1 MRSSSNSEGTNA
13 ELDGMDDN
21 LGKSL
26 RTVESPPASMPK
38 KTQVKTR
45 FSLHEQF
52 GHDFANRAGEFE
64 TVAGTWTGDEHL
76 RMRRMPVD
84 EEMFVGRVGVHAH
97 DCRAQR
103 AVSVG
108 QKFAHD
114 LAHRFSFSRHDLAVD
129 RIRAGGFAFVMSS
142 DLYAFAQIRKAV
154 EVVTWLVFPEV
165 NRATRRIEVLRIS
178 LRGKPIEHL
187 AFDRERQIQVGHQRL
202 DPTARCQ

>member
-52 GHDFANRAGEFE
+52 GHDFANRAGELE
-64 TVAGTWTGDEHL
+64 AVAGTWAGDEHL

-84 EEMFVGRVGVHAH
+84 EEMFVGRVGVHAY
-97 DCRAQR
+97 DRRAQR

-114 LAHRFSFSRHDLAVD
+114 LAHPFNFGRHHLAVD
-129 RIRAGGFAFVMSS
+129 RIRAGDFAFVMAS
-142 DLYAFAQIRKAV
+142 DLYAFPQIREAV
-154 EVVTWLVFPEV
+154 EVATRLVFPEV
-165 NRATRRIEVLRIS
+165 NRATRRAEVIRIS
-178 LRGKPIEHL
+178 LRSKPIEHL
-187 AFDRERQIQVGHQRL
+187 PLDRERQIQVGH
-202 DPTARCQ
+202 